1 MAPTALDSAI
11 PQHLQQDRTVPI
23 KLSPNFVPPY
33 ASYASRFPESVSE
46 IVMAIIGIQYLS
58 PTSDSKTT
66 VSKIT
71 EFLTSV
77 PESVRPSFYEP
88 TAVTDPTGAYN
99 VAIIAYWPSKKVYD
113 DWGEKSGF
121 QKWWEAL
128 DAVNEPHGY
137 FLEVFTPTVDRWETV
152 ISAPD
157 ILEGGSHMREG
168 ISGDI
173 KEHGYWGSMRDRLAI
188 AQVDELIGQK
198 AAENGDVTKTKDTT
212 RSRVRIPGKKNLAVI
227 RSGQDWSGTSTEE
240 RKLYLE
246 TMHPVLIKGMDFLR
260 DNPSIGCYSCR
271 FMDVVD
277 SETGKADK
285 ERTFGLAYFD
295 ELASLEKWSKSHKT
309 HLDIFGGFLKYA
321 KKLGPE
327 MTLKLWHEVLVLEP
341 EQQFF
346 EYVGCHGQTGMLGSL

>member
-1 MAPTALDSAI
+1 MDLDSAI
-11 PQHLQQDRTVPI
+11 PLNLRQDRTVPI

-33 ASYASRFPESVSE
+33 ASFVSRFPESVKQ
-46 IVMAIIGIQYLS
+46 IVMAIIGIQYRP
-58 PTSDSKTT
+58 PTTSSNKGI
-66 VSKIT
+66 SNIT
-71 EFLTSV
+71 EFLTTAPQSL
-77 PESVRPSFYEP
+77 RPTFYEP

-99 VAIIAYWPSKKVYD
+99 VAIIAYWPSKNVHEE
-113 DWGEKSGF
+113 WSEKSGF
-121 QKWWEAL
+121 KMWWDNL
-128 DAVNEPHGY
+128 DAAKEPHGY
-137 FLEVFTPTVDRWETV
+137 FLEIFTPTVDRWETV

-157 ILEGGSHMREG
+157 IQEGGSHMREG

-173 KEHGYWGSMRDRLAI
+173 KEHGYWGSMRDRLPI
-188 AQVDELIGQK
+188 SQVDTLDGEKGAKKESGEETQD
-198 AAENGDVTKTKDTT
+198 ATKE
-212 RSRVRIPGKKNLAVI
+212 RVRVPGKKNLAVI
-227 RSGQDWSGTSTEE
+227 RSGQDWSGTSPVE

-246 TMHPVLIKGMDFLR
+246 TMHPVLIKGMDFIR
-260 DNPSIGCYSCR
+260 DNPDIGCYSCR

-277 SETGKADK
+277 PETGKADK

-321 KKLGPE
+321 KKLGPD

-346 EYVGCHGQTGMLGSL
+346 EYVGCHGRTGMMVSL